1 MKFTYLLLCFSL
13 KMLSTGLYAQNSLSG
28 KIVDENTGEAIIGA
42 SLYISELKRGAVSD
56 TDGSYMVT
64 NLPKGNFTVEV
75 KYLSYQ
81 TVIDKVNING
91 NEVRNF
97 ALESSSVQMNEIIV
111 TGPSATTLIKESPVP
126 IAIMSRQQWLQS
138 SSTNL
143 VDAVGKLPGM
153 SQVSTGVGL
162 SKPIIRGLGFNRVIT
177 MHDGIRQE
185 DNQWGEE
192 HAIQVD
198 EYSVERYEIIRGA
211 GSLMYGSDGLGGVM
225 SLLSPRPP
233 AEEGEISGNILTNY
247 QSNNNML
254 GVSGM
259 VTGNQDGF
267 IWRGRVSHKNADNYR
282 NRYDGRV
289 FGSNYNE
296 YDYNGVVGISK
307 KWGYSHLYFSSFNQ
321 NINIIEGTRDS
332 LGRFTRN
339 VRLDDSTEALLSVAP
354 SELSNRDMNEGSYQK
369 LGNHKI
375 SLNNYLQLGGAS
387 LTFNIGYSQNHRRE
401 YADVFQPDIPTLY
414 FFLQTTFYDIRYNL
428 ASFKEW
434 ETTIGSNG
442 MYQTMNNRGAESLY
456 PDFNLLDNGLFVFTK
471 RKFKKLNL
479 SGGVRAD
486 RRQLAIDKLYVDADG
501 TFQTTPEG
509 AVEERF
515 GGFDKIFS
523 NVTGSLGVVYDIND
537 KLSLKTNIAR
547 GFRAP
552 NVSEI
557 SSNGEHAGTFRYE
570 IGNINQKSEISF
582 QSDLGIT
589 YENKSLF
596 IDASFFQNSIQNY
609 SYSEK
614 VLNSQGGD
622 SIVNPSVSQ
631 VPTFRYTQGNAQ
643 LIGGEI
649 VLTINPE
656 HMRWIN
662 FTSSYSIVRGKN
674 LSATSDSAKYLPLMP
689 APRLL
694 SSIKLTKQEMGGY
707 LRNLYFL
714 AELEHHQPQNQVLL
728 AYNTET
734 PTPGYSLFNISL
746 GTDIVSSVKK
756 PLFSIFITA
765 QNIMDVAYQ
774 NHQSR
779 LKYLDV
785 NPVTGRQGVFNM
797 GRNFSIKLNVPL

>member
-1 MKFTYLLLCFSL
+1 
-13 KMLSTGLYAQNSLSG
+13 
-28 KIVDENTGEAIIGA
+28 
-42 SLYISELKRGAVSD
+42 
-56 TDGSYMVT
+56 
-64 NLPKGNFTVEV
+64 
-75 KYLSYQ
+75 
-81 TVIDKVNING
+81 
-91 NEVRNF
+91 
-97 ALESSSVQMNEIIV
+97 
-111 TGPSATTLIKESPVP
+111 
-126 IAIMSRQQWLQS
+126 
-138 SSTNL
+138 
-143 VDAVGKLPGM
+143 
-153 SQVSTGVGL
+153 
-162 SKPIIRGLGFNRVIT
+162 
-177 MHDGIRQE
+177 
-185 DNQWGEE
+185 
-192 HAIQVD
+192 
-198 EYSVERYEIIRGA
+198 
-211 GSLMYGSDGLGGVM
+211 
-225 SLLSPRPP
+225 
-233 AEEGEISGNILTNY
+233 
-247 QSNNNML
+247 
-254 GVSGM
+254 
-259 VTGNQDGF
+259 
-267 IWRGRVSHKNADNYR
+267 
-282 NRYDGRV
+282 
-289 FGSNYNE
+289 
-296 YDYNGVVGISK
+296 
-307 KWGYSHLYFSSFNQ
+307 
-321 NINIIEGTRDS
+321 
-332 LGRFTRN
+332 
-339 VRLDDSTEALLSVAP
+339 
-354 SELSNRDMNEGSYQK
+354 MNEGSYQK

-375 SLNNYLQLGGAS
+375 SLNNYLQLGDAS

-401 YADVFQPDIPTLY
+401 YVDVFQPDIPTLY
-414 FFLQTTFYDIRYNL
+414 FFLQTTFYDIRYSL

-442 MYQTMNNRGAESLY
+442 MFQTMNNRGTESLY
-456 PDFNLLDNGLFVFTK
+456 PDFNLLDNGLFIFTK

-523 NVTGSLGVVYDIND
+523 NVTGSLGAVYDIND
-537 KLSLKTNIAR
+537 ELSLKTNIAR

-552 NVSEI
+552 SVSEI

-656 HMRWIN
+656 QMRWIN
-662 FTSSYSIVRGKN
+662 FTSSYSIVRGRN

-694 SSIKLTKQEMGGY
+694 SSIKFTKQEMGEY
-707 LRNLYFL
+707 LRDLYFL
-714 AELEHHQPQNQVLL
+714 AEFEHHQPQNQVLL

-746 GTDIVSSVKK
+746 GTDIVNSVKK